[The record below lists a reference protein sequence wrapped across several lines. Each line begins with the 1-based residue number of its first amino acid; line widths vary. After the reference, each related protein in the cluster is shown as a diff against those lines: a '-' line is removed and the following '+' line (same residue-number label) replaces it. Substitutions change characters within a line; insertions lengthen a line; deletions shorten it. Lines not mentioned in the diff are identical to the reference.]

1 MKINCRDVAYHVK
14 IVGSGEPLLLLHGF
28 TGNVDTWRL
37 LTPMLCNHYQ
47 LIMVDIIG
55 HGKTEV
61 PNDIE
66 RYRIEQMANDLK
78 SIFDKLLIS
87 KAHVL
92 GYSMGGRLA
101 LTFANLFPQCVLS
114 LLLESSSPG
123 LETEDEQ
130 LARRKQDQT
139 LAERIITD
147 GMEHFVDRW
156 ENIALFESQ
165 KRLPLEQRVSIRE
178 QRLSN
183 SPVGLA
189 NSLLGMG
196 TGSQPSW
203 WETLENMMVP
213 VLLVTGELD
222 VKFCKIAE
230 RMQQRLNNC
239 EWITINDVGHAIH
252 VEDGDK
258 FGKIV
263 IEFLMKHKE
272 EVK

>member
-1 MKINCRDVAYHVK
+1 MKINCRDVTYHVK
-14 IVGSGEPLLLLHGF
+14 IVGFGEPLLLLHGF
-28 TGNVDTWRL
+28 TGNVDTWRF
-37 LTPMLCNHYQ
+37 LTPLFGKHYQ

-61 PNDIE
+61 SVDLE

-78 SIFDKLLIS
+78 SIFEKLSIS

-101 LTFANLFPQCVLS
+101 LTFANLYPQCVHS
-114 LLLESSSPG
+114 LLLESASPG
-123 LETEDEQ
+123 LETESEQ

-139 LAERIITD
+139 LAERILTD
-147 GMEHFVDRW
+147 GIENFVGSW

-165 KRLPLEQRVSIRE
+165 KRLPDEQRLSIRK

-183 SPVGLA
+183 SPLGLA

-203 WETLENMMVP
+203 WEELENIMVP
-213 VLLVTGELD
+213 VLLITGELD
-222 VKFCKIAE
+222 LKFCKIA
-230 RMQQRLNNC
+230 
-239 EWITINDVGHAIH
+239 
-252 VEDGDK
+252 
-258 FGKIV
+258 
-263 IEFLMKHKE
+263 
-272 EVK
+272 